1 MTTWYESQVNA
12 HDIDSYSCK
21 DETDADPETPIS
33 MCSFPIRHGMFMVHR
48 GTGSFVRMVMVSDFA
63 HVAAPLVSRV

>member
-21 DETDADPETPIS
+21 DETDTDPETPIS
-33 MCSFPIRHGMFMVHR
+33 MCALPIRNGVFMINCGD
-48 GTGSFVRMVMVSDFA
+48 GTLRPDGDGA
-63 HVAAPLVSRV
+63 